1 MSFIIKYHFLYNMT
15 SAIIETCP
23 DGTDVKMNKGDRKMK
38 VLILGGVAAG
48 TKVAAKLL
56 REDRSCEV
64 TILTKGK
71 DISYA
76 GCGLP
81 YYVGDVIHG
90 KEQLIVN
97 TPEKYAR
104 LTGAAVLTETEAVAV
119 KPEEHKVEAKDLK
132 TGEVKE
138 YSYDKLVIATG
149 ASPFVPDIPGLH
161 LKNVFTMRT
170 PDDAIA
176 LREAVEAG
184 EIKRAVV
191 AGGGFIGLEVAE
203 NLALKGVKV
212 SVIDFAPHIL
222 PNFLDPE
229 MSEFVENKM
238 AEEGIMP
245 MTGVALEGVL
255 GTEKVE
261 KVQTSKRAMKADA
274 LVLAIG
280 IRPNTAFLEG
290 SGIEMFKGT
299 ILTDK
304 YLQTNIA
311 DIYAAGDCAMVTNR
325 ETGKPAW
332 SPMGST
338 ANIAGRILA
347 KNIAGGKVEYPGVLG
362 TGVAKLPGGLNTGR
376 TGLTETAAKAEG
388 YDTVSVIT
396 VVDDKAHYYPG
407 AGSFII
413 KLTADK
419 AARKLL
425 GVQVLGTGAVDK
437 VTDIGVTAI
446 SLGAT
451 VDQLASMDFAYAPP
465 FSTAIHP
472 FAHSINILMNKM
484 DGALESISPSEYGDG
499 ACEGY
504 EIIDCALAPA
514 LEGKKYLD
522 LTAINGEVDGLGKE
536 DKLLLV
542 CTKGKR
548 AYLTQN
554 RLKYYGYTNTKVLEG
569 GTTFT
574 EIETEEEE

>member
-1 MSFIIKYHFLYNMT
+1 
-15 SAIIETCP
+15 
-23 DGTDVKMNKGDRKMK
+23 MK
-38 VLILGGVAAG
+38 ILVLGGVAAG
-48 TKVAAKLL
+48 TKAAAKLL

-64 TILTKGK
+64 TVLTKGK

-81 YYVGDVIHG
+81 YYVGGVIED
-90 KEQLIVN
+90 KAQLIVN
-97 TPEKYAR
+97 TPEKYEK
-104 LTGAAVLTETEAVAV
+104 LTGAKVLTETEAVAV
-119 KPEEHKVEAKDLK
+119 HPAEHTVEAKDLK
-132 TGEVKE
+132 TGETAT

-149 ASPFVPDIPGLH
+149 ASPFVPDVPGLNV
-161 LKNVFTMRT
+161 KNVFVMRT

-184 EIKRAVV
+184 GIKRAVV

-203 NLALKGVKV
+203 NLAAKGVKTT
-212 SVIDFAPHIL
+212 VIDFAPHVL

-229 MSEFVENKM
+229 LSEYVENRM

-245 MTGVALEGVL
+245 MTGVSLEGVE
-255 GTEKVE
+255 GSGKVE
-261 KVQTSKRAMKADA
+261 KVLTSKRGMKADA

-299 ILTDK
+299 ILTDQ
-304 YLQTNIA
+304 YLRTNVE

-325 ETGKPAW
+325 QTGKPAW

-347 KNIAGGKVEYPGVLG
+347 GNLAGKETAYPGVLG

-376 TGLTETAAKAEG
+376 TGLTETAARAEG
-388 YDTVSVIT
+388 YDVVSVIT

-407 AGSFII
+407 AGLFIV
-413 KLTADK
+413 KMTADR
-419 AARKLL
+419 ATRKLL
-425 GVQVLGTGAVDK
+425 GVQVLGKGAVDK
-437 VTDIGVTAI
+437 VTDIAVTAI

-451 VDQLASMDFAYAPP
+451 VDQLAAMDFAYAPP

-472 FAHSINILMNKM
+472 FAHSINILMNKLDGGM
-484 DGALESISPSEYGDG
+484 DSITPVEYAEGKAEGYEVIDCAISPSLPE
-499 ACEGY
+499 
-504 EIIDCALAPA
+504 
-514 LEGKKYLD
+514 KRYLD
-522 LTAINGEVDGLGKE
+522 LTAISGEVDGLSK
-536 DKLLLV
+536 DAKLLLV

-554 RLKYYGYTNTKVLEG
+554 RLKYYGYTNTTVLEG

-574 EIETEEEE
+574 EMDE

>member
-1 MSFIIKYHFLYNMT
+1 
-15 SAIIETCP
+15 
-23 DGTDVKMNKGDRKMK
+23 MK
-38 VLILGGVAAG
+38 VLVLGGVAAG

-64 TILTKGK
+64 TVLTKGK

-81 YYVGDVIHG
+81 YYVGDVIHE
-90 KEQLIVN
+90 KSELIVN
-97 TPEKYAR
+97 TPEKFAA
-104 LTGAAVLTETEAVAV
+104 LTGAKVKTETEAVAV
-119 KPEEHKVEAKDLK
+119 HPDKHTVEAKDLK
-132 TGEVKE
+132 SGEVTE
-138 YSYDKLVIATG
+138 YGYDKLVIATG
-149 ASPFVPDIPGLH
+149 ASPFVPPIKGLD
-161 LKNVFTMRT
+161 LKNVFVMRT
-170 PDDAIA
+170 PDDAIG
-176 LREAVEAG
+176 LRAAVEAG

-203 NLALKGVKV
+203 NLAAKGVRTT
-212 SVIDFAPHIL
+212 VIDFAPHVL

-229 MSEFVENKM
+229 LSEYVENKM
-238 AEEGIMP
+238 ADEGIMP
-245 MTGVALEGVL
+245 MTGVALEGVE
-255 GTEKVE
+255 GNGKVE
-261 KVQTSKRAMKADA
+261 KVLTSKRGLKADA

-280 IRPNTAFLEG
+280 IRPNTGFLEG

-299 ILTDK
+299 ILTDQ
-304 YLQTNIA
+304 YLRTNVA
-311 DIYAAGDCAMVTNR
+311 DIYAAGDCAMVSNR
-325 ETGKPAW
+325 QTGKPAW

-347 KNIAGGKVEYPGVLG
+347 RDIAGKEIAYPGVLG

-388 YDTVSVIT
+388 YDVETVIT

-407 AGSFII
+407 SGLFII

-419 AARKLL
+419 ATRKLL

-451 VDQLASMDFAYAPP
+451 VDQLAAMDFAYAPP

-472 FAHSINILMNKM
+472 FANSVNILMNKL
-484 DGALESISPSEYGDG
+484 DGGLDSFTPAEYANG
-499 ACEGY
+499 AAEDY
-504 EIIDCALAPA
+504 EIIDCAINPSLQ
-514 LEGKKYLD
+514 GKKYVD
-522 LTAINGEVDGLGKE
+522 LTKVEGEVPGLAK
-536 DKLLLV
+536 DAKLLLV
-542 CTKGKR
+542 CAKGKR

-574 EIETEEEE
+574 EIGE

>member
-1 MSFIIKYHFLYNMT
+1 
-15 SAIIETCP
+15 
-23 DGTDVKMNKGDRKMK
+23 MK
-38 VLILGGVAAG
+38 VLVLGGVAAG

-81 YYVGDVIHG
+81 YYVGDVIHEKG
-90 KEQLIVN
+90 QLIVN
-97 TPEKYAR
+97 TPEKYEK
-104 LTGAAVLTETEAVAV
+104 LTGAKVLTQTEAVAV
-119 KPEEHKVEAKDLK
+119 KPEVHKVEAKDLS
-132 TGEVKE
+132 TGERKE
-138 YSYDKLVIATG
+138 YTYDKLVIATG
-149 ASPFVPDIPGLH
+149 ASPFVPQIPGLD
-161 LKNVFTMRT
+161 LKNVFVMRT

-184 EIKRAVV
+184 SIRRAVV

-203 NLALKGVKV
+203 NLAARGVRV
-212 SVIDFAPHIL
+212 SVIDFAPHVL

-229 MSEFVENKM
+229 MSEYIENKM

-280 IRPNTAFLEG
+280 IRPNTAFLED

-304 YLQTNIA
+304 YMKTNIE

-347 KNIAGGKVEYPGVLG
+347 KNLAGAAVEYPGVLG

-388 YDTVSVIT
+388 YDVISVIT

-407 AGSFII
+407 AGSFIV

-419 AARKLL
+419 ESRKLL

-451 VDQLASMDFAYAPP
+451 VDQLAAMDFAYAPP

-484 DGALESISPSEYGDG
+484 DGTLSSMTPAEFAEG
-499 ACEGY
+499 AAEDY
-504 EIIDCALAPA
+504 EIIDCALAPT
-514 LEGKKYLD
+514 LNGRKYLD
-522 LTAINGEVDGLGKE
+522 LTRINGEVEGLGKE

-542 CTKGKR
+542 CAKGKR

-554 RLKYYGYTNTKVLEG
+554 RLKHYGYTNTKVLEG
-569 GTTFT
+569 GMSFT
-574 EIETEEEE
+574 EMDTDEE